1 MITKYHFSWSSCIKL
16 LGMWLWIFSV
26 SLKIIIICSMMSL
39 IDALDVRSIG
49 LLWEQNSIHL
59 LQQRNAIR
67 ILIESVWM
75 LSLCLTT
82 LFSFYEEY
90 DENLLT
96 DEQKSL
102 LRLENYKHPSERKI
116 LTNKCICL
124 LSKWPFFDAFEKF
137 LFFIYKRL
145 LMGPFDIP
153 LERYISHFLYR

>member
-1 MITKYHFSWSSCIKL
+1 M
-16 LGMWLWIFSV
+16 
-26 SLKIIIICSMMSL
+26 
-39 IDALDVRSIG
+39 
-49 LLWEQNSIHL
+49 WEQNSIHL

-153 LERYISHFLYR
+153 LERYISHFLYRYSESKINNITKKVQCLPLWWSLYYKAEFMSTERRIELLN